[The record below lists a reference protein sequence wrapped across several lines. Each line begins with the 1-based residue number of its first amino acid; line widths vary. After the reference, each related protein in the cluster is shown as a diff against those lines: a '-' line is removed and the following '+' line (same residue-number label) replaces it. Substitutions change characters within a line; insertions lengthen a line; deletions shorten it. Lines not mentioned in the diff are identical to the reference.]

1 MARTRL
7 HSGASGPART
17 RFHANRSVGVEE
29 LRTELVQVT
38 KKEDLNPLAK
48 TAELNP
54 LTEGSLLA
62 PLAKTADLAPLAKT
76 VELNPLA
83 KSAELDPLAKTEELN
98 PLAKSA
104 ELNPLAKSAELNP
117 LAKSAELNILIPTSP
132 LFPLARRED
141 FKETVLEN
149 DPRPRQPFQIE
160 LPELT
165 PEQGEKVGL
174 CLRALNRVE
183 DLVLDKD
190 FNLERSNETL
200 GGMSPE
206 REMGMR
212 TCLELLEAIG
222 DTGQPS
228 LADKFRDMLD
238 YRFARGDFQERHE
251 LFRRIQDLRLTIIQ
265 QLAGA
270 TGNPPPAASL

>member
-1 MARTRL
+1 MARTQL
-7 HSGASGPART
+7 HSGASGLTRT
-17 RFHANRSVGVEE
+17 RFHANRGVRVEE

-38 KKEDLNPLAK
+38 KKEDL
-48 TAELNP
+48 T
-54 LTEGSLLA
+54 LLA
-62 PLAKTADLAPLAKT
+62 AKAD
-76 VELNPLA
+76 
-83 KSAELDPLAKTEELN
+83 LDPLAAKADLAGLAEKEDLTLLAAKEDLTLLAAKADLTLLAAKADLP
-98 PLAKSA
+98 PLDTIDTIDRNVK
-104 ELNPLAKSAELNP
+104 
-117 LAKSAELNILIPTSP
+117 IL
-132 LFPLARRED
+132 
-141 FKETVLEN
+141 VQ
-149 DPRPRQPFQIE
+149 RPGGAIGRPFQME